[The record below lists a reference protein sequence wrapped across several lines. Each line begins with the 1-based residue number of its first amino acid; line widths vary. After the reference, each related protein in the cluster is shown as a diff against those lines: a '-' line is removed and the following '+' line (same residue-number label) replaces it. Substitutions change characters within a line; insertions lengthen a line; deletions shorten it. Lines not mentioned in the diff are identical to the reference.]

1 MKEEEILA
9 QKSAMPNKETNQ
21 QAKKK
26 KKNSMNG
33 RHVYAFCSSL

>member
-26 KKNSMNG
+26 KKSMNG